1 MDFIGIDV
9 GTSGCK
15 ASVLSQTGKIL
26 ASAVREYGFL
36 RSEQGHAALDLPLVW
51 QSVKDALREIAPHA
65 GNVRAAT
72 ASSLGETIVVLDQND
87 RILLP
92 EGITYIDTR
101 NIEEWNRLAGRI
113 DPARLYALTG
123 KGMPQI
129 AMVNQYAWHKRNH
142 PRAFSKA
149 KRILFVDSFVTYM
162 LSGEAMLDY
171 STASNSLLFDINQ
184 YTWSKEL
191 ANAFEVDLS
200 LFPPVGRMGSSLGKI
215 RKSLSEELGLPQDM
229 EILVGCHDQISATIG
244 AGAIEAGAAVL
255 GEGSTEALNVR
266 VERENLLHLQ
276 KSRLPVEPFVDR
288 GQYIVMISKL
298 THGTCLK
305 WFVQTCG
312 RDLLEKGGYSLAY
325 DTFNALCPPSSEG
338 LVFLPYLSRTYFS
351 KEEPQALGVFLGLEN
366 GVSRETMYRAVLEG
380 LSCETKS
387 MLNQLSRHSISVERL
402 IATGGA
408 SKSSQYMQIK
418 SNLLRKPISVL
429 DNAESGIRGLA
440 MVCAVKKGCFQD
452 LSEAAKEFSRIAQCY
467 TPKNIPDSVEN
478 RYFTVS
484 SAIKD
489 LYKML

>member
-26 ASAVREYGFL
+26 ASAAREYGFL

-51 QSVKDALREIAPHA
+51 ESIKDALREIAPHA

-129 AMVNQYAWHKRNH
+129 AMVNQYSWHKRNH
-142 PRAFSKA
+142 PRAFSRA

-200 LFPPVGRMGSSLGKI
+200 LFPPVGRMGTSLGKI

-288 GQYIVMISKL
+288 GQYIVMISRL

-312 RDLLEKGGYSLAY
+312 RDLLEKGGYAHAY
-325 DTFNALCPPSSEG
+325 DTLNALCPPSS
-338 LVFLPYLSRTYFS
+338 
-351 KEEPQALGVFLGLEN
+351 
-366 GVSRETMYRAVLEG
+366 
-380 LSCETKS
+380 
-387 MLNQLSRHSISVERL
+387 
-402 IATGGA
+402 
-408 SKSSQYMQIK
+408 
-418 SNLLRKPISVL
+418 
-429 DNAESGIRGLA
+429 
-440 MVCAVKKGCFQD
+440 
-452 LSEAAKEFSRIAQCY
+452 
-467 TPKNIPDSVEN
+467 
-478 RYFTVS
+478 
-484 SAIKD
+484 
-489 LYKML
+489 